1 MSFAITA
8 PDLMVAA
15 TDLTGIGCCPR
26 PLMRYRRNW
35 RKFAVRRRPCSSWG
49 AGWLITNAS
58 LTTCSPSG
66 QKQLPGLFEHLSAA
80 ASAVVGGD
88 EVIADHQREGQNA
101 TGFDLV
107 GV

>member
-1 MSFAITA
+1 VRHVVCDRGAIPEMPPQRGVISA
-8 PDLMVAA
+8 L
-15 TDLTGIGCCPR
+15 R
-26 PLMRYRRNW
+26 
-35 RKFAVRRRPCSSWG
+35 SWAG

-88 EVIADHQREGQNA
+88 VVIADHQREGQNA

-107 GV
+107 QV